1 MGKANQELVIENEN
15 LFRALFS
22 APAAILFAVLALD
35 SSGIAFFQFLFVLL
49 ALYFSLNAL
58 AHAAYY
64 TNELTEGTTEAVI
77 KNTNLAKLLYSVPLA
92 IFFVF
97 FAINSIASS
106 QHMLFNVVF
115 VLSALYFTLSSLA
128 YAAFYTNDR
137 YAASENH

>member
-49 ALYFSLNAL
+49 ALYFTLNAL

-64 TNELTEGTTEAVI
+64 TNELTEGTAEPAV
-77 KNTNLAKLLYSVPLA
+77 KNTNLAKLLYCVPLA

-97 FAINSIASS
+97 FAMNSISS
-106 QHMLFNVVF
+106 SEHVLFNVIY
-115 VLSALYFTLSSLA
+115 VLAASYFTLSSLA
-128 YAAFYTNDR
+128 YAAFYTNDS
-137 YAASENH
+137 YVSDSH